1 MALFGIIFV
10 VFIGVFITAVATII
24 KAIVSGKFTNSGNS
38 DTGLEMHQQAH
49 KMHCQMHQ
57 QAVGLHNQATTIANN
72 TFFHM

>member
-1 MALFGIIFV
+1 MLVFGIHFV

-57 QAVGLHNQATTIANN
+57 QAVSMQNQMHQQSNN
-72 TFFHM
+72 MFHM